1 MLLKALK
8 LFILFFS
15 FPFNSENLSSNIIL
29 GLHELAATTT
39 VGNKGF
45 TQRESTKLTLKESQI
60 RRDVQLI
67 GKAIGFYNPGRGVKP
82 KFNCFLSHTSRH
94 RVVLFGITHM
104 GCSEFPQ

>member
-15 FPFNSENLSSNIIL
+15 FPFNSETLSSNIIL

-82 KFNCFLSHTSRH
+82 HNFRH
-94 RVVLFGITHM
+94 LVVLFGITHM
-104 GCSEFPQ
+104 VCSEFPQ